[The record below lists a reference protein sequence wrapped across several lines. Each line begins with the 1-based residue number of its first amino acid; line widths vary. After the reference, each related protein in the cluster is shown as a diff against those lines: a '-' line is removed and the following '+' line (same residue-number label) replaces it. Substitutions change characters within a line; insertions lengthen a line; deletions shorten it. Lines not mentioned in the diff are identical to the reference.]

1 MQQLQPQCAELKN
14 RAQARNRDLKAAEVH
29 NHNTIRR
36 EIGNLCATF
45 SVLFVFHFSWF
56 RLVFIVKRLTWET
69 LKRIKISLTSGSENS
84 NTGTSKVY
92 RKETTLRNII
102 LVPFPAVSLWSNP
115 SSLSSISQTNSAD
128 THARVEKMSHIQAEL
143 EQLSFQDS
151 TLAQQI
157 DQFQQA
163 SAAAKDRLGKMRL
176 VQLLVKV
183 FSIHRDPTMMF
194 RNIWEFYNFHAWKS
208 RIIHWY

>member
-1 MQQLQPQCAELKN
+1 MQQLQPQCAELKS

-29 NHNTIRR
+29 NHNTIRM
-36 EIGNLCATF
+36 EIGNFMCSILSAF
-45 SVLFVFHFSWF
+45 YFSWF

-102 LVPFPAVSLWSNP
+102 FVPFPDVSLWPNP

-128 THARVEKMSHIQAEL
+128 THARVEKLNHIQAEL
-143 EQLSFQDS
+143 EELRFQDS

-163 SAAAKDRLGKMRL
+163 CAADKDKLGRMRL

-183 FSIHRDPTMMF
+183 SIHGDPTMMF
-194 RNIWEFYNFHAWKS
+194 RNIWEF
-208 RIIHWY
+208 

>member
-1 MQQLQPQCAELKN
+1 
-14 RAQARNRDLKAAEVH
+14 
-29 NHNTIRR
+29 
-36 EIGNLCATF
+36 
-45 SVLFVFHFSWF
+45 
-56 RLVFIVKRLTWET
+56 
-69 LKRIKISLTSGSENS
+69 
-84 NTGTSKVY
+84 
-92 RKETTLRNII
+92 
-102 LVPFPAVSLWSNP
+102 
-115 SSLSSISQTNSAD
+115 
-128 THARVEKMSHIQAEL
+128 MSHIHAEL

-208 RIIHWY
+208 RTIH